1 MGSGGRRAL
10 SPVEEH
16 RALILLR
23 LLPGVGDR
31 RLTRILR
38 ATGSARRTLDLSSAK
53 FAKALGPKAERA
65 RRDSK
70 MRHRVTQILERCQ
83 ALDIEILSLGSPIYP
98 PELLALVDPPPLLFL
113 RGDTAFLSRRNV
125 AIVGSRRAT
134 GVGRR
139 TAERIARELSELG
152 VTVVSGLALGI
163 DGAAHRGALSGAGG
177 TIAVLGC
184 GLDRPY
190 PAGNRRL
197 FHEILARALLV
208 SEFPPG

>member
-98 PELLALVDPPPLLFL
+98 PESPGPCRPTPPSLPPGRHGVSEPEKRRDRRIPAGHGCRKANGREDRQGAVRA
-113 RGDTAFLSRRNV
+113 RGHGRERS
-125 AIVGSRRAT
+125 GS
-134 GVGRR
+134 
-139 TAERIARELSELG
+139 
-152 VTVVSGLALGI
+152 
-163 DGAAHRGALSGAGG
+163 
-177 TIAVLGC
+177 
-184 GLDRPY
+184 
-190 PAGNRRL
+190 GNRRRGPSWSAVWRRGNDRG
-197 FHEILARALLV
+197 ARMRSGSPLSGGQSASL
-208 SEFPPG
+208 SRDPRTSSTRK